1 MVKYTHLS
9 GNSLLSNSLLNK
21 GTAFSKDERSE
32 FNLQGLIPKKVETLD
47 EQNERISSQLNR
59 FTSNEAKHVFLRN
72 LQDTNEHLYYYYL
85 INNIESTLPLIYTPT
100 VGYACQH
107 FSEIWRKPRGLF
119 ISWEEREN
127 IDSILH
133 NIQQDD
139 IKVIVVTDGERILG
153 LGDQGIG
160 GMGIPIGKLSLYTAC
175 GGISPTVCL
184 PITLDVGTNNQQLLD
199 NPLYIGSRHKRISGG
214 DYWEFMEDFIT
225 AIKRRWPNV
234 LLQFEDFALKQATP
248 LLQKY
253 RSKICCFN
261 DDIQGTA
268 AVALGTI
275 KSACTF
281 KNKRISEQTLLFV
294 GAGSAGC
301 GIAELLVKELKE
313 NGLSESS
320 ARRKIYLI
328 DKNGLLLKDSPELTD
343 FQYKLA
349 KDRDEL
355 KFTPDG
361 MSLEELVCEIKPT
374 VLIGVSGVQGLFTEG
389 VVKKMHSHCEKPVI
403 LPLSNPT
410 SQSEARPE
418 DIMEWTN
425 GDALIA
431 TGSPFPHFKF
441 NGKDYAIAQ
450 CNNSYIFPGIGLGI
464 MVSGARQITDNMFLA
479 ASNILAES
487 STDQRD
493 EISGLL
499 PHISIIR
506 DLSKK
511 IAISVAIAA
520 IKDGVAPAVTVPEI
534 IDRIKSEFWIPEY
547 SQYKRISF

>member
-9 GNSLLSNSLLNK
+9 GSSLLSNSLLNK

-225 AIKRRWPNV
+225 AVKRRWPNV

-431 TGSPFPHFKF
+431 TGSPFPHFKY

-464 MVSGARQITDNMFLA
+464 MASGARQVTDNMFLA

-487 STDQRD
+487 STDQCD
-493 EISGLL
+493 EVSGLL
-499 PHISIIR
+499 PHISLIR